1 MPVAERVVSQYHKLR
16 ALEKD
21 QKGKPEGD
29 TAGAIADKLLA
40 KYPGL
45 AASSAPP
52 PGRTPAAPDIGDYS
66 FTDFLK
72 VVATGL
78 GMTPLDKLIDE
89 INKDFPGFIDEAV
102 KQATGHG
109 KRRP

>member
-1 MPVAERVVSQYHKLR
+1 MPLAAKTVSQYHKLR

-21 QKGKPEGD
+21 QKGKPEGN

-40 KYPGL
+40 KFPEL
-45 AASSAPP
+45 AASEAPP
-52 PGRTPAAPDIGDYS
+52 PGRTPAAPSMGDFS

-72 VVATGL
+72 VVTTGL
-78 GMTPLDKLIDE
+78 GMGPLDSLIDE

-102 KQATGHG
+102 RQATGHG